1 MWWPLFHGILMS
13 PHYHFITLIK
23 FYFIIWIYQCVWT
36 LNDGDGNLHFICDE
50 AGHLQLRTNEDGR
63 PHFRWGAM
71 ASSPWNDLSTT
82 SLYQYIPTILHCYI
96 AISVYCGFES
106 WGWKSR
112 IENVIGWPTSTFN
125 GDGRPPSQIAR
136 SGHCS
141 LVLLHDDVMTAV
153 KSYNR
158 T

>member
-13 PHYHFITLIK
+13 PHHHFIILIK
-23 FYFIIWIYQCVWT
+23 SYIIICIYQCAWT
-36 LNDGDGNLHFICDE
+36 LNDGDGNLHCICDE
-50 AGHLQLRTNEDGR
+50 AGHLQLRTNEEGR

-71 ASSPWNDLSTT
+71 ASTPWYELITT

-96 AISVYCGFES
+96 AISVYCGFQS
-106 WGWKSR
+106 CGWKNP
-112 IENVIGWPTSTFN
+112 IENVISWPLLQWGWPPTA
-125 GDGRPPSQIAR
+125 QIAR

-141 LVLLHDDVMTAV
+141 LVLLHEDVMTAV
-153 KSYNR
+153 NSYKG